1 MSITLTPEQ
10 EGMIQVLLETG
21 KFNNIDE
28 VIETA
33 LRVLVEEHCPVKYVG
48 KVLVVK
54 AAQNTVDYD
63 GVINNLRE
71 ERINQFIPE

>member
-1 MSITLTPEQ
+1 MSSLTPEQ
-10 EGMIQVLLETG
+10 EKMIQFLLETG

-33 LRVLVEEHCPVKYVG
+33 LRVLVQEHCLVKYVG

-54 AAQNTVDYD
+54 APQNVVDFETA
-63 GVINNLRE
+63 INDLRE
-71 ERINQFIPE
+71 ERINQFY